1 MLLKTDDF
9 DVLLFHKKDATW
21 KRKRSGMTVI
31 VPAENAD
38 GYLYNIEYFVE
49 EGKRKVDWLH
59 PVKITHRR
67 SKSRQKRK

>member
-1 MLLKTDDF
+1 MQLG
-9 DVLLFHKKDATW
+9 

-49 EGKRKVDWLH
+49 KGKRKVDWLH

-67 SKSRQKRK
+67 SKSR

>member
-21 KRKRSGMTVI
+21 KKKRSGMTVI
-31 VPAENAD
+31 VPAENAN

-49 EGKRKVDWLH
+49 KGKHKVDWLH